1 MKGKIDF
8 DHLLQGHIANT
19 LSEAEKVQLLEALND
34 PGNMHRL
41 STIVAGLY
49 NQEARE
55 DFAYDKGKVEEMIR
69 TIVAHTSPVADTPLP
84 EQGEN
89 IVPVMGTA
97 VVVPFEDDSSAG
109 VKKNKIRLLGASW
122 IRYAAVAVLF
132 AGAGFFYYYNGK
144 KEVPAHSTPPA
155 LAQTDDANDV
165 LPGSN
170 KAVLTLSNG
179 KTIEL
184 DEGGIQVITD
194 GDLTIQN
201 DNGLVTYQKS
211 EVVAYNTMATPMGGQ
226 YKLKLPDGTTVWL
239 NAASSITYPTS
250 FPGDTRVVSITGEA
264 YFEVTRDPEKPFIV
278 KTYKD
283 EIMVKGTSFNV
294 NSYPDEPAVK
304 TSLLEGLV
312 EINGAL
318 LTPGKA
324 YMNGKINE
332 TDLSRDLAWK
342 NGAFNFHHAKLSE
355 AMRQI
360 ARWYNVDI
368 HYEGNVGDIELGG
381 EIGRNLTLQ
390 QVLNGLQD
398 KDTHFRL
405 EGKVLTV
412 Y

>member
-1 MKGKIDF
+1 M
-8 DHLLQGHIANT
+8 HGHIAHT
-19 LSEAEKVQLLEALND
+19 LSEEEKSQLLEALKD
-34 PGNMHRL
+34 PANVHRL
-41 STIVAGLY
+41 SAIVAGLY
-49 NQEARE
+49 NQPATG
-55 DFAYDKGKVEEMIR
+55 DFVYEKGKVEEIIR
-69 TIVAHTSPVADTPLP
+69 TIVANAPQAMDISQPAQMDNTAPVTGSAIN
-84 EQGEN
+84 EEN
-89 IVPVMGTA
+89 NDV
-97 VVVPFEDDSSAG
+97 AG
-109 VKKNKIRLLGASW
+109 KKNKIYVLRASW
-122 IRYAAVAVLF
+122 LRYAAVAALF
-132 AGAGFFYYYNGK
+132 VGAGFFYYNKAAISARSGPSSI
-144 KEVPAHSTPPA
+144 VA
-155 LAQTDDANDV
+155 LSDSANDV

-184 DEGGIQVITD
+184 DENGNQVITD
-194 GDLTIQN
+194 GELTIQN

-211 EVVAYNTMATPMGGQ
+211 EVVAYNTMSTPMGGQ

-239 NAASSITYPTS
+239 NAASSITYPTA
-250 FPGDTRVVSITGEA
+250 FPGNTRVVSITGEV
-264 YFEVTRDPEKPFIV
+264 YFEVEKDPARPFTV

-283 EIMVKGTSFNV
+283 EITVKGTSFNV
-294 NSYPDEPAVK
+294 NSYPDESAVK

-324 YMNGKINE
+324 YIDGTIEE
-332 TDLSRDLAWK
+332 TNLSRDLAWK
-342 NGAFNFHHAKLSE
+342 NGAFNFHHVKLSE

-360 ARWYNVDI
+360 SRWYGVEI
-368 HYEGNVGDIELGG
+368 RYEGRAGDIELGG

>member
-1 MKGKIDF
+1 VKRKIDF
-8 DHLLQGHIANT
+8 DYLLQKHIANT
-19 LSEAEKVQLLEALND
+19 LSEAEKAQLLKALND
-34 PGNMHRL
+34 PENVAQL
-41 STIVAGLY
+41 STIVAGIY
-49 NQEARE
+49 NRAAME
-55 DFAYDKGKVEEMIR
+55 DFVYDKGKMEEKIR
-69 TIVAHTSPVADTPLP
+69 SIVAHTSPAAGTPLT
-84 EQGEN
+84 EQVEN
-89 IVPVMGTA
+89 IVPVMETT
-97 VVVPFEDDSSAG
+97 VVVPFEDDNPATG
-109 VKKNKIRLLGASW
+109 KKGKIRLLNASW
-122 IRYAAVAVLF
+122 IRYAAAAVLF
-132 AGAGFFYYYNGK
+132 IGAVFLYYNNK
-144 KEVPAHSTPPA
+144 KEVSASLVTPPA
-155 LAQTDDANDV
+155 LVQADDPNDV

-170 KAVLTLSNG
+170 KAMLTLSNG

-184 DEGGIQVITD
+184 DENGKQVITD
-194 GDLTIQN
+194 GELTIQN
-201 DNGLVTYQKS
+201 DNGLVSYPKS
-211 EVVAYNTMATPMGGQ
+211 ELVAYNTMATPMGGQ

-264 YFEVTRDPEKPFIV
+264 YFEVAKNAEKPFIV

-332 TDLSRDLAWK
+332 TDLSTDLAWK
-342 NGAFNFHHAKLSE
+342 NGAFNFHHVKLSE

-360 ARWYNVDI
+360 ARWYDVEI

>member
-1 MKGKIDF
+1 
-8 DHLLQGHIANT
+8 
-19 LSEAEKVQLLEALND
+19 
-34 PGNMHRL
+34 
-41 STIVAGLY
+41 
-49 NQEARE
+49 
-55 DFAYDKGKVEEMIR
+55 MIR

-239 NAASSITYPTS
+239 NAAQQHYLSHLLSRRYPC
-250 FPGDTRVVSITGEA
+250 GEHYREA
-264 YFEVTRDPEKPFIV
+264 YFEVTRNPEKPFIV

-398 KDTHFRL
+398 KDTHFRRKEKSL
-405 EGKVLTV
+405 RCIRR
-412 Y
+412 

>member
-1 MKGKIDF
+1 MY
-8 DHLLQGHIANT
+8 GHIANT
-19 LSEAEKVQLLEALND
+19 LSEEEKSQLLEALKD
-34 PGNMHRL
+34 PGNVHRL

-49 NQEARE
+49 NQPVAK
-55 DFAYDKGKVEEMIR
+55 DFVYEKGKVEEIIR
-69 TIVAHTSPVADTPLP
+69 TIVANAPQATDISQPAQMESLAPVTGSTINEGNSDA
-84 EQGEN
+84 
-89 IVPVMGTA
+89 
-97 VVVPFEDDSSAG
+97 AG
-109 VKKNKIRLLGASW
+109 KKNKIYVLRTSW
-122 IRYAAVAVLF
+122 LRYAAVAALF
-132 AGAGFFYYYNGK
+132 VGAGFFYYNKAEIAARSG
-144 KEVPAHSTPPA
+144 PSSTVA
-155 LAQTDDANDV
+155 LPDSANDV

-170 KAVLTLSNG
+170 KAVLTLSSG

-184 DEGGIQVITD
+184 DENGNQVITD
-194 GDLTIQN
+194 GELTIQN
-201 DNGLVTYQKS
+201 DNGLVTYEKS
-211 EVVAYNTMATPMGGQ
+211 EVVAYNTMSTPMGGQ

-239 NAASSITYPTS
+239 NAASSITYPTA
-250 FPGDTRVVSITGEA
+250 FPGKTRVVSITGEA
-264 YFEVTRDPEKPFIV
+264 YFEVVKDPARPFTV

-283 EIMVKGTSFNV
+283 EITVKGTSFNV

-312 EINGAL
+312 EINDVL

-324 YMNGKINE
+324 YIDGKIGE

-342 NGAFNFHHAKLSE
+342 NGAFNFHHVKLSE

-360 ARWYNVDI
+360 SRWYDVEI
-368 HYEGNVGDIELGG
+368 RYEGRAGDIELGG